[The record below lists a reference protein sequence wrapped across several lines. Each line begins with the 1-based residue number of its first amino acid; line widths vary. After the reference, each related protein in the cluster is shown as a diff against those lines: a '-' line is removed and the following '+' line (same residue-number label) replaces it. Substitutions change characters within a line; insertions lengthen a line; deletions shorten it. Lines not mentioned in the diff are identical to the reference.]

1 MDEMEGK
8 KMKISVKHDN
18 ISQKFF
24 TSIGGKEC
32 ILRYD
37 KISDTIW
44 DYRMIFVP
52 ANLRNNGIAAK
63 VVEYALQYALKNF
76 IKVKVSCSY
85 VKDFV
90 IENQKYQEVLIK
102 PEKLEVA

>member
-1 MDEMEGK
+1 MEGK
-8 KMKISVKHDN
+8 KMKYSVKHDN

-52 ANLRNNGIAAK
+52 ANLRNHGIAAK
-63 VVEYALQYALKNF
+63 VVEYALQHAMKNF
-76 IKVKVSCSY
+76 IKIKASCSY

-90 IENQKYQEVLIK
+90 IENPKYQEILLK
-102 PEKLEVA
+102 SESLEVV

>member
-1 MDEMEGK
+1 MEGK
-8 KMKISVKHDN
+8 KMKYSVKHD
-18 ISQKFF
+18 SVGQKFF

-44 DYRMIFVP
+44 DFRMIFVP
-52 ANLRNNGIAAK
+52 ANLRSHGIAAK
-63 VVEYALQYALKNF
+63 VVEYALQYATKNF
-76 IKVKVSCSY
+76 IKVKASCSY

-90 IENQKYQEVLIK
+90 IENQKFQDILLK
-102 PEKLEVA
+102 SQKMEVA